1 MIMLFVLII
10 QPFNITIM
18 KKIFLST
25 LFLAL
30 AMPVFCQNDLISN
43 LFNKYNG
50 QEGITIVN
58 VTGDML
64 NIISQAEQERR
75 DTVFQSR
82 LDEVRILSTEGNC
95 DQKAALDLR
104 SEVYEK
110 LDKSVYKEMI
120 SVKQDSEDV
129 FILMKEKNGHV
140 SEILIISQGKNSALV
155 QVKGDILLSEMAEL
169 ADKMPMKGMEQFQK
183 MNQ

>member
-1 MIMLFVLII
+1 MIRIFVFII
-10 QPFNITIM
+10 QLLNIETM
-18 KKIFLST
+18 KKILFSM

-64 NIISQAEQERR
+64 KIMSQAEQERR
-75 DTVFQSR
+75 DTVLQSR
-82 LDEVRILSTEGNC
+82 LDAVRILSTEGSC
-95 DQKAALDLR
+95 DQKSALDLR
-104 SEVYEK
+104 SEVYDK
-110 LDKSVYKEMI
+110 LDKSAYKEMI

-129 FILMKEKNGHV
+129 FIMMKEKDGHV
-140 SEILIISQGKNSALV
+140 SEILIISQGKNSALI
-155 QVKGDILLSEMAEL
+155 QVKGDILLSEL
-169 ADKMPMKGMEQFQK
+169 ADLAGKMPMKGMEQFQK